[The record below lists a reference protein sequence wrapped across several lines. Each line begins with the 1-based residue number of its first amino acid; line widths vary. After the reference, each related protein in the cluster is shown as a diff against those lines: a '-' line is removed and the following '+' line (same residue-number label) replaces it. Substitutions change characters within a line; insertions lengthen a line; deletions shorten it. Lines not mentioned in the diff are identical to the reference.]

1 MGRRKGLTLTNIP
14 KYRTGRIF
22 LFPLLLYLLLLYP
35 VLGLMVLKSFP
46 ALKEKGRLELGKQSI
61 ENTNKK
67 ESGITFQITDEKQ
80 DNIRVVKSDGDSL
93 TTTRVI
99 PPDNSRKTSSALNNS
114 ISLLFRLVFLMSLVL
129 GLAFNIP
136 FKLYFRSKRKG
147 KNIKRG
153 LYKYCRQFLLK
164 TPLINAG
171 IVLLAFTIMHIVML
185 IQLRSPD
192 SFGDELGR
200 RLYTNYFFI
209 SLVASLLSVM
219 FIYFW
224 QKHLVHIKYIEH
236 IYSRE
241 ELQKRILVR
250 IPEKSGTG
258 CTSPAL

>member
-147 KNIKRG
+147 KTLREDCINI
-153 LYKYCRQFLLK
+153 
-164 TPLINAG
+164 AG
-171 IVLLAFTIMHIVML
+171 
-185 IQLRSPD
+185 
-192 SFGDELGR
+192 SFC
-200 RLYTNYFFI
+200 
-209 SLVASLLSVM
+209 S
-219 FIYFW
+219 
-224 QKHLVHIKYIEH
+224 KH
-236 IYSRE
+236 R
-241 ELQKRILVR
+241 
-250 IPEKSGTG
+250 
-258 CTSPAL
+258 